1 MVQCFNL
8 QDATGVQ
15 CARCGKTYLR
25 EGWLHRHYKTFIG
38 HDPGQF
44 HLDENSV
51 DWIKWYS
58 ECFNLLE
65 ATEMTHTYVPHV
77 ARYIGRRGRTHHQH
91 ACYTRVDQM
100 VQ

>member
-15 CARCGKTYLR
+15 CGGKTYLR

-51 DWIKWYS
+51 EWIKWYS
-58 ECFNLLE
+58 ECFNLQE
-65 ATEMTHTYVPHV
+65 ATEICATCGKVHRKEGKDTS
-77 ARYIGRRGRTHHQH
+77 
-91 ACYTRVDQM
+91 ACMLY
-100 VQ
+100 